1 MTFLTALLSGIGF
14 MAIFFGIAYVVIRA
28 VEFQLTLMSEVRA
41 CKREIERLE
50 ILVKGFPCKQG

>member
-1 MTFLTALLSGIGF
+1 MTFLITLLSTVGF
-14 MAIFFGIAYVVIRA
+14 AATVFGVAFLVIQA

-50 ILVKGFPCKQG
+50 NLVKGFTSKQE

>member
-1 MTFLTALLSGIGF
+1 MTFLITLLSVIGF
-14 MAIFFGIAYVVIRA
+14 MAIFFGVAYVVTQA

-50 ILVKGFPCKQG
+50 NLVKGFPCKQG